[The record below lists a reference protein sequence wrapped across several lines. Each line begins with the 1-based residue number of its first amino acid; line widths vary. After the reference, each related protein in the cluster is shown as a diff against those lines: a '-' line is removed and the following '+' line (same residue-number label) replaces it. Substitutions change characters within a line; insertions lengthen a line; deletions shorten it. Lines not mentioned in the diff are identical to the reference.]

1 MLKTFKLVKT
11 NFLPVLMNEDDGG
24 DVVVECSMISDIVI
38 NCSIRSSNA
47 DNIFR
52 VVNFLQISELQ
63 NDAVDR
69 INKESNNLYLA
80 DKNKINLIK
89 NGSAISYYTILFNC
103 STCIT

>member
-1 MLKTFKLVKT
+1 MLKTFRLVKT

-24 DVVVECSMISDIVI
+24 DVVECSMISDIVL

-47 DNIFR
+47 ENICR

-69 INKESNNLYLA
+69 INKESNNSYLA

-89 NGSAISYYTILFNC
+89 NRSAISYYTILFNC